1 WAWKARALLEEKNFG
16 PEWMEMVEVWFQCKE
31 KKGFVSPTKGVAAK
45 LRPVQVGAWVQRA
58 RTGKPDIKDVEEFA
72 ASWTKWW
79 QEINPPWRKGIVP
92 MPCTD
97 GCWSSM
103 DLPGPNGFLNVL
115 ICLKWWRERLQEES
129 EGWKEAVGDVKW
141 V

>member
-1 WAWKARALLEEKNFG
+1 
-16 PEWMEMVEVWFQCKE
+16 
-31 KKGFVSPTKGVAAK
+31 

-58 RTGKPDIKDVEEFA
+58 RSGKPDIKDVEEFA
-72 ASWTKWW
+72 QSWTRWW
-79 QEINPPWRKGIVP
+79 QEINPLWRKGITP
-92 MPCTD
+92 MPRID

-115 ICLKWWRERLQEES
+115 VCLKWWRERLQEES

-141 V
+141 VLTKMNG